1 MSGITIL
8 GLDVGISNVKS
19 VTKLIDSKSHDIVEQ
34 AALEIEAEAKTNLSG
49 RVLGIVSGNLISG
62 THANT
67 TQKTIKGYENTVTS
81 TAVSETGD
89 HYGVYW
95 ELEGGRPFLNP
106 AVQASIVK
114 IEQKSVLAVY
124 SGVLN
129 K

>member
-1 MSGITIL
+1 MRGITIL
-8 GLDVGISNVKS
+8 GVDAGIANIKS
-19 VTKLIDSKSHDIVEQ
+19 VAKLIDTKSHDIVEQ

-49 RVLGIVSGNLISG
+49 RVLGIVSANLISG

-67 TQKTIKGYENTVTS
+67 TQKTAKGYENTVTS

-106 AVQASIVK
+106 AVQASIGK
-114 IEQKSVLAVY
+114 IEQKIVISMY
-124 SGVLN
+124 SGLLN